1 MRLTRLEA
9 MRGLVDFARIEE
21 MLDRI
26 GGKVDHVI
34 AQHVTP
40 LEAPLLLEIGK
51 VPIRG
56 AAEEHLLAEAAEQMM
71 AAAGLA

>member
-1 MRLTRLEA
+1 
-9 MRGLVDFARIEE
+9 

-34 AQHVTP
+34 APHVTP
-40 LEAPLLLEIGK
+40 LAAPLLLEIGK